1 MEKISGIL
9 PATARTRAIDTSAS
23 QPARPGALAL
33 GRPMGKNS
41 LGDRITLSKQM
52 EEMRAAGIL
61 PEQQQQMQPP
71 QPEASP
77 VYKRPAGE
85 TNKLK
90 VIEDLNQKF
99 FSNPKS
105 VAREGDQTKSEETFT
120 KQTENEGLFFVEK
133 DLRAPEQAPLKP
145 QTDNTKVVA

>member
-9 PATARTRAIDTSAS
+9 PATARTRAVDTSAS

-52 EEMRAAGIL
+52 EEMRATGNL
-61 PEQQQQMQPP
+61 PEQQ

-99 FSNPKS
+99 FNNPKS

-120 KQTENEGLFFVEK
+120 KSTENEGLFFVEK

-145 QTDNTKVVA
+145 QTDTTKVVA